1 MTDTYLEAS
10 LLTFATIPSGSES
23 AEQEVE
29 MVNPANIG
37 GAAVDSDFV
46 FFGGCRVVL
55 TATVGTLTV
64 RAYDGDPSA
73 GGAEIYRADYEY
85 SAAPETLSDRLGA
98 DYVPC
103 YDSIYITLEG
113 SVAAMEATVATYIVQ
128 GALKPFIV

>member
-23 AEQEVE
+23 TEQEVE

-73 GGAEIYRADYEY
+73 EGAEIYRADYEY
-85 SAAPETLSDRLGA
+85 SDAPETLSDRLGA
-98 DYVPC
+98 DYIPC

-113 SVAAMEATVATYIVQ
+113 SVGSMEATVATYIVQ
-128 GALKPFIV
+128 GALKPFIS